1 MMMCL
6 SPQEHWDEVVLSDSI
21 SKFPA
26 YERVVL
32 KQPGFV
38 RPVIVLGAVADIAR
52 ERLLNETPD
61 KFASPSK
68 CLRSLNFIID
78 VPHDCTQVKTYL
90 KRRKVSFQLAIEFL
104 KSVQ

>member
-1 MMMCL
+1 MCAYISSKHSHL
-6 SPQEHWDEVVLSDSI
+6 NFQEHWDEVVLSDSI

-52 ERLLNETPD
+52 ERLLSENPD
-61 KFASPSK
+61 KFSSPSK
-68 CLRSLNFIID
+68 CNLPI
-78 VPHDCTQVKTYL
+78 VKLHT
-90 KRRKVSFQLAIEFL
+90 
-104 KSVQ
+104 

>member
-1 MMMCL
+1 ML
-6 SPQEHWDEVVLSDSI
+6 ILFQFAPKEHWDEVVLSDSI

-52 ERLLNETPD
+52 ERLLTESPD
-61 KFASPSK
+61 KFSSPSK
-68 CLRSLNFIID
+68 CYCSTFI
-78 VPHDCTQVKTYL
+78 
-90 KRRKVSFQLAIEFL
+90 VSMVF
-104 KSVQ
+104 